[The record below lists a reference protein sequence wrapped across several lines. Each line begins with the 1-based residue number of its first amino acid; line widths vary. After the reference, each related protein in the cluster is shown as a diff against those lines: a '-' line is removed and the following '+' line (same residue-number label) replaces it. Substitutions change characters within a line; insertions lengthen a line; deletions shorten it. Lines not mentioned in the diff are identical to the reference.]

1 MTSLRHP
8 ENREKPFFCFKI
20 EFLMKKTTKILLIS
34 ASIFALIVIL
44 AIVFIS
50 PITKY
55 AIEKYDERYT
65 GRKIT
70 MDWAYVNPFSGYI
83 HFENVQIRE
92 FESDSIFI
100 KIAGISSHIKVF
112 KLWSKTFEMEEIVLE
127 KPIVTVIQTE
137 KNFNFNDLIKLFSS
151 EEKKGDFPKE
161 KEDPSVSNGFLL
173 PRIKINDGTFYYHE
187 KVIPIDYF
195 IKNVHFES
203 TEKRVNIDTIDA
215 KFSFLPGVGT
225 GDFKGNFTYNLE
237 NKDYRFAAITHKL
250 DLQIFEQYL
259 KDLTNY
265 GKFSANLDADVHVK
279 GNLDEKANI
288 STTGK
293 IALNDVHFGKTKEED
308 YASFNRLALVMDEVS
323 PINRKYFFDSI
334 TLIKPYFKYEKY
346 DNMDNLQMM
355 FGKKMVNIDVAQ
367 SNPERF
373 NLIIEIANRLKILS
387 KYFPKSHYKLNKLAV
402 YDGDF
407 KFNDFSTSEQFSI
420 NLNPFFI
427 NADSIDKKH
436 RNVEI
441 YLKSALEPYGNAKV
455 MLRMNP
461 KDTSEFDINYQFE
474 KLPATLFNP
483 YIISYTSFELDR
495 GTVEFNGN
503 WQVKNGNLESQNHL
517 VIIDPRVSKRIKNA
531 DNRRL
536 PLPLIMAFIRERGNV
551 IDYQIPLTGSLKNP
565 KFHLRDAIFDLIKNI
580 FIKPVTIP
588 YGVKVKTTEAKIEKL
603 LTLNWGMRSASISQN
618 QAKFMGKM
626 ADFLKKTPEAILT
639 IHPQQYATKEKE
651 YILFFEAKKKYFK
664 AINNKNEASFSEAD
678 SIKVAK
684 MSVKDADFVRY
695 LAKIKDS
702 SMLFTIQSRCSKLV
716 NSTVVN
722 AKYKQLNAERE
733 RVFWA
738 FFREKELDKQIK
750 MGRSKDVV
758 PYNGF
763 SFYRIVYRGEFPE
776 DLIKAYQQ
784 LEALDE
790 TAPRSK
796 FAEVRQKSG
805 GIFGFLFRN
814 RRLKA
819 EKKRMEADSL
829 LKLKIKN

>member
-1 MTSLRHP
+1 MAFL
-8 ENREKPFFCFKI
+8 CIKI
-20 EFLMKKTTKILLIS
+20 QFLMKKTTKILLIS
-34 ASIFALIVIL
+34 ASIIALIVLL

-55 AIEKYDERYT
+55 AVEKYDEQYT
-65 GRKIT
+65 GRRIT

-83 HFENVQIRE
+83 HFENVKIRE

-100 KIAGISSHIKVF
+100 SMSGISTHVKVF
-112 KLWSKTFEMEEIVLE
+112 KLWSKIFEIKEIVLE
-127 KPIVTVIQTE
+127 KPIVTVIQS
-137 KNFNFNDLIKLFSS
+137 KKDFNFNDLIKLFAS
-151 EEKKGDFPKE
+151 KE
-161 KEDPSVSNGFLL
+161 KTDTTALSKGFLI
-173 PRIKINDGTFYYHE
+173 PRIKINDGTFYYRE

-195 IKNVHFES
+195 IKNVNFET
-203 TEKRVNIDTIDA
+203 TEKRVNIDTINA
-215 KFSFLPGVGT
+215 KFSFMPGKGG
-225 GDFKGNFTYNLE
+225 GDIKGNFTYNLD
-237 NKDYRFAAITHKL
+237 NKDYRFAAIAHKL

-265 GKFSANLDADVHVK
+265 GQFSANLDADVHIK
-279 GNLDEKANI
+279 GNVGEKANI

-308 YASFNRLALVMDEVS
+308 YASFSRLAIVMDEVS

-334 TLIKPYFKYEKY
+334 ILTKPYFKYEKY
-346 DNMDNLQMM
+346 DNMDNLQMI

-402 YDGDF
+402 YDGEF
-407 KFNDFSTSEQFSI
+407 KFNDFSTNEQFSV

-427 NADSIDKKH
+427 SADSIDKKH

-441 YLKSALEPYGNAKV
+441 YLKSAIEPYGNAKV

-474 KLPATLFNP
+474 KMSATLFNP
-483 YIISYTSFELDR
+483 YVISYTSFALDR

-503 WQVKNGNLESQNHL
+503 WQVRKGNLQSQNHL
-517 VIIDPRVSKRIKNA
+517 VIIDPRVSKRIKNT
-531 DNRRL
+531 DNKRL

-551 IDYQIPLTGSLKNP
+551 IDYQIPLTGSLKDP
-565 KFHLRDAIFDLIKNI
+565 KFHWRDAVFDLIKNV
-580 FIKPVTIP
+580 FIKPATIP
-588 YGVKVKTTEAKIEKL
+588 YGIKVKTTETKIEKL
-603 LTLNWGMRSASISQN
+603 LTLNWDMRSATISQN
-618 QAKFMGKM
+618 QARFMGKM
-626 ADFLKKTPEAILT
+626 ADFLKKTPQASIT

-664 AINNKNEASFSEAD
+664 EINNQSNGVFSEKD
-678 SIKVAK
+678 SIKVNK
-684 MSVKDADFVRY
+684 MSVKDANFVRY
-695 LAKIKDS
+695 LAKNNDS
-702 SMLFTIQSRCSKLV
+702 SMLFTIQDRCRKLV
-716 NSTVVN
+716 NAAIIN

-733 RVFWA
+733 RVFMH
-738 FFREKELDKQIK
+738 FFKEKELDKQIK
-750 MGRSKDVV
+750 MGSSKDIV

-763 SFYRIVYRGEFPE
+763 SFYRIVYKGEFPE

-784 LEALDE
+784 LDELDE

-814 RRLKA
+814 KRLKA
-819 EKKRMEADSL
+819 EKKRIEMDSL
-829 LKLKIKN
+829 SKIKQ